1 MRIEEAYNKLRDGIV
16 GKKFNEIFSSDDL
29 IRNKGKVGQ
38 LVEKFLGISPG
49 NRNLDFVDGELK
61 TFKCKAKCKVNFIEV
76 DGTEEEES
84 CISPKETLAI
94 TQISTNNI
102 ADYLSLDFEETG
114 LYKKIQ
120 RILFVPVN
128 KEAREEEW
136 YIPSVKL
143 VATTQEYGKEL
154 KEDFEYIISE
164 IKRMDK
170 IKTITGPNKYL
181 QIRSKDS
188 QPYKPIFFNGKQLS
202 NKNYAFYFKKE
213 FIQEIF

>member
-143 VATTQEYGKEL
+143 VATTQEYGDEL

-164 IKRMDK
+164 IKKMGK

>member
-1 MRIEEAYNKLRDGIV
+1 MRIEEAYKKLRDGIV

-143 VATTQEYGKEL
+143 VATTQEYRKKI